1 MSTMKTKTNSSRSWP
16 EEGDEVMAGDIRLT
30 CRKVEKNRVERVELY
45 GEKDGEEPSGDEA

>member
-1 MSTMKTKTNSSRSWP
+1 MIELLDRLP
-16 EEGDEVMAGDIRLT
+16 EEGDEVMAGNIKLI